1 MNTINEKKTLTV
13 SILGKSYSLV
23 TDEEQGII
31 EHAAQHVE
39 SLMERVVHPATSPA
53 EAAKKTTF
61 VALQIAVDLL
71 KKHAELDLLADQQA
85 DLVRRM
91 SALDSLI
98 KESLN

>member
-1 MNTINEKKTLTV
+1 MNEKKTLTV

-23 TDEEQGII
+23 TDEEQGIV
-31 EHAAQHVE
+31 EHAAEHVE
-39 SLMERVVHPATSPA
+39 SLMQRVVHPAISPA

-85 DLVRRM
+85 DLIRKM
-91 SALDSLI
+91 AELDSLL